1 MIAEENIA
9 ESEVTQEVDDI
20 NGLAEIQKG
29 LEQIEELKV
38 AEINTESTNSSEE
51 FETPASPIEEQIE
64 IGSQNEILEESEE
77 IVEQLTLPKAT
88 AKEKKL
94 WKEKKLKFMA
104 IAEKNAALEDNRKLR
119 GLLENSMDSNT
130 YHYGKNVNSDLEH
143 AKLAKRRAIEEG
155 DIDALME
162 ADIALVKAANAS
174 AELEKW
180 SVNNKQPVD
189 NQDYANN
196 SNTETVSEV
205 NNAIAND
212 WLEEHP
218 ELQPSS
224 KSYNRQLAER
234 VNSFVHN
241 LDSNLLNNGRQ
252 SEFFSQEYF
261 NVIDGFISKVNTPP
275 PIKSQ
280 EIPQHVGAVKKSY
293 SSSPVTKAQNT
304 TKIILTADEKRMCAN
319 AGLTEKEWLKCKLE
333 ELNKGK

>member
-1 MIAEENIA
+1 MITEENIA
-9 ESEVTQEVDDI
+9 ENEVTQEVDDS

-51 FETPASPIEEQIE
+51 FETPASLIEEQTE
-64 IGSQNEILEESEE
+64 TGSQNETLEKPEE
-77 IVEQLTLPKAT
+77 TVEQLTLPKAT

-104 IAEKNAALEDNRKLR
+104 IAEKNAALEDNKKLR
-119 GLLENSMDSNT
+119 DLLENSLDSST
-130 YHYGKNVNSDLEH
+130 YHYGKNVSSDLEH

-162 ADIALVKAANAS
+162 ADVALVKAANAS

-180 SVNNKQPVD
+180 STNNKQPV
-189 NQDYANN
+189 NNPYYANN
-196 SNTETVSEV
+196 SDTENVSEV

-212 WLEEHP
+212 WLEGHP
-218 ELQPSS
+218 ELQPTSQY
-224 KSYNRQLAER
+224 YNRQLAEQ

-261 NVIDGFISKVNTPP
+261 NAINGFINKVNTPP
-275 PIKSQ
+275 IKTQ

-293 SSSPVTKAQNT
+293 SSSPAAKAQNS

-319 AGLTEKEWLKCKLE
+319 AGLSEKEWLKCKLE